1 MWHFLSV
8 LNLLNT
14 KNSFKFCFCDLVV
27 VYLLFAYV
35 CVCVCAPDVIRIGCQ
50 HGAEYGAMSMLAK
63 LCEQFHANQ
72 EEVNSFTWSTLE
84 YTKMIQ

>member
-1 MWHFLSV
+1 M
-8 LNLLNT
+8 
-14 KNSFKFCFCDLVV
+14 
-27 VYLLFAYV
+27 Y
-35 CVCVCAPDVIRIGCQ
+35 VCVCAPDVIRIGCQ